1 MGNDI
6 LTSYLRA
13 IITEHG
19 IESLRNARIA
29 NILDDYHVQ
38 DEMPYALPIL
48 RDIIKR
54 YGEDII
60 REYGISKEKGLEGV
74 FLRCVQK
81 YHSEGI
87 YDKEKF
93 DLVIGSLA
101 EALGISQLP
110 ISVVKFHNAASSQ
123 SLSESQLDPLFETAA
138 RLVVA
143 QQQGSTSL
151 IQRKLSIG
159 YNRTSRIMDQL
170 ENQGILGP
178 AQGVHPRHVLIKD
191 ELDLN
196 AILCRLSD
204 AHLLAAPLQPKP
216 STKDSGRQPAT
227 KPTVTPVPRKDVLSN
242 NISTKQG
249 VQISKAAYRKG
260 CARGCVNLVVLL
272 AIIIGIGWIVNC
284 KGNLKKIFGS
294 SDGTNNALS
303 SQTLKAD
310 TLVYFTILNEIVDTI
325 RDNKG
330 EIVDMKKKNVAD
342 VKVTLAP
349 DTLFLETPYTCSLPS
364 ISFDFNGK
372 EVFNK
377 VVKDLQTTH
386 IYRLEK
392 SSTNPHVY
400 YIQREKLPTIEYSGM
415 TSDSHK
421 IYDSDIE
428 NFEIFYADKDK
439 SPLSQNT
446 TRIDLEIKMKHVKGS
461 NLSDSIKIK
470 LFDYLKTVKE
480 KQ

>member
-1 MGNDI
+1 MGNEI
-6 LTSYLRA
+6 LISYLRA

-19 IESLRNARIA
+19 IETLRNARIA

-38 DEMPYALPIL
+38 DDMPYALPIL

-54 YGEDII
+54 YGEDVI
-60 REYGISKEKGLEGV
+60 REYGVKENGLEGV
-74 FLRCVQK
+74 FLRCIQK

-101 EALGISQLP
+101 EALGISRLP
-110 ISVVKFHNAASSQ
+110 ISVVKLQDTASSQ
-123 SLSESQLDPLFETAA
+123 RLSKSQLDPLFEKVA
-138 RLVVA
+138 RLVVN

-151 IQRKLSIG
+151 IQRKFEIG
-159 YNRTSRIMDQL
+159 YNRTSRIIDQL
-170 ENQGILGP
+170 EENGILGP
-178 AQGVHPRHVLIKD
+178 VQGTHPREVLVKD
-191 ELDLN
+191 EHDLY
-196 AILCRLSD
+196 AILYRLSD
-204 AHLLAAPLQPKP
+204 AHLLAAPLQSKP
-216 STKDSGRQPAT
+216 SAKDDGRQPAT
-227 KPTVTPVPRKDVLSN
+227 KPSVAPVPKKDVLSDT
-242 NISTKQG
+242 ISTKQG
-249 VQISKAAYRKG
+249 AQTSKAVYRKG
-260 CARGCVNLVVLL
+260 CARGCVNLAILL
-272 AIIIGIGWIVNC
+272 AIIICIGWLVNC

-294 SDGTNNALS
+294 SDGTNNTLS

-310 TLVYFTILNEIVDTI
+310 TLVYFTISNEIVDTI

-342 VKVTLAP
+342 VKITLAP
-349 DTLFLETPYTCSLPS
+349 DTLFLETPYNCTSPS

-377 VVKDLQTTH
+377 VAKDLQTTH

-428 NFEIFYADKDK
+428 SFEVFYADKDK
-439 SPLSQNT
+439 SLLSQGT
-446 TRIDLEIKMKHVKGS
+446 TRIDLEMNMKYVKGS
-461 NLSDSIKIK
+461 DLSDSIKIK
-470 LFDYLKTVKE
+470 LFDYFKTVKE
-480 KQ
+480 